1 MSKERPYFYPMI
13 NTRIYF
19 GLVRFPII
27 SISVFFICFLLAAFL
42 FPGSEIEHIDF
53 KSDMYSLSHNFL
65 SGLGGLETSSGET
78 NTASSIIFNASL
90 VLVGATLVLFYMRFK
105 DIFKATGDSE
115 KSIKLARLT
124 QPVGL
129 VAGVLF
135 AGVGFVPYDLHF
147 GAHVFFAN
155 YAFLVLFIL
164 SILHSLTV
172 YHSNFMS
179 NRYALGYMLFCI
191 VLLVY
196 LYIIFLGPKI
206 SPDSNFSETDL
217 MIQVISQKS
226 IVFSLILSILI
237 QVYGFDGLFKRL
249 RTASVLPL

>member
-1 MSKERPYFYPMI
+1 MI

-27 SISVFFICFLLAAFL
+27 SISIFFICFLLAAFL
-42 FPGSEIEHIDF
+42 FPGSEIEHLNF

-65 SGLGGLETSSGET
+65 SGLGGLETSSGEI
-78 NTASSIIFNASL
+78 NTASSILFNGSL

-115 KSIKLARLT
+115 KSIKLSCLT

-172 YHSNFMS
+172 YHSNLMS

-191 VLLVY
+191 VLLIY
-196 LYIIFLGPKI
+196 LYIIFFGPKI
-206 SPDSNFSETDL
+206 SPGTNFYTETDL

-237 QVYGFDGLFKRL
+237 QVYGFHGLYKRL
-249 RTASVLPL
+249 S

>member
-1 MSKERPYFYPMI
+1 MM

-19 GLVRFPII
+19 GLVRFPLLSI
-27 SISVFFICFLLAAFL
+27 SIFFVCFLTAAFL
-42 FPGSEIEHIDF
+42 FPGSEIEHLHF

-65 SGLGGLETSSGET
+65 SGLGSLETSSGVI
-78 NTASSIIFNASL
+78 NTPSSIIFNGSL

-105 DIFKATGDSE
+105 DLFRTIADTD
-115 KSIKLARLT
+115 KSIKFARFS

-129 VAGVLF
+129 VAGALF
-135 AGVGFVPYDLHF
+135 AGVGFVPHDLHF

-172 YHSNFMS
+172 YHSKFIS

-206 SPDSNFSETDL
+206 GPGTDYTESDL

-226 IVFSLILSILI
+226 IVLSLILSILF
-237 QVYGFDGLFKRL
+237 QVYGFHSLFKKL
-249 RTASVLPL
+249 S

>member
-1 MSKERPYFYPMI
+1 MSKESPYFYIMI
-13 NTRIYF
+13 TTRIYF

-27 SISVFFICFLLAAFL
+27 SISIFFICFLLAAFL
-42 FPGSEIEHIDF
+42 YPGSEIEHIDF

-65 SGLGGLETSSGET
+65 SGLGSLVTSSGEI
-78 NTASSIIFNASL
+78 NTASSILFNGSL
-90 VLVGATLVLFYMRFK
+90 VLVGTTLVIFYMRFK
-105 DIFKATGDSE
+105 DIFKTIGDSQ
-115 KSIKLARLT
+115 KSIVLSRLS

-135 AGVGFVPYDLHF
+135 AGVGLVPHDLHF

-164 SILHSLTV
+164 SILHSITV

-179 NRYALGYMLFCI
+179 NRYALGYLLFCI
-191 VLLVY
+191 VLLMY

-206 SPDSNFSETDL
+206 SPGSNFSETDL

-226 IVFSLILSILI
+226 IVLFLILSILI
-237 QVYGFDGLFKRL
+237 QVYGFHGLFKRL

>member
-1 MSKERPYFYPMI
+1 MM

-27 SISVFFICFLLAAFL
+27 SIAIFFICFLLAAFL
-42 FPGSEIEHIDF
+42 FPGSEIEHINF
-53 KSDMYSLSHNFL
+53 KSDMYSLTHNFL
-65 SGLGGLETSSGET
+65 SGLGALVTSSGEI
-78 NTASSIIFNASL
+78 NTASSILFNGSL
-90 VLVGATLVLFYMRFK
+90 VLVGTTLVIFYMRFK
-105 DIFKATGDSE
+105 DIFKAIGDSE
-115 KSIKLARLT
+115 KSIKFSRFS

-129 VAGVLF
+129 VAGALF

-164 SILHSLTV
+164 SILHSITV

-179 NRYALGYMLFCI
+179 TRYALGYLLFCI
-191 VLLVY
+191 VLLIY

-206 SPDSNFSETDL
+206 SPGTNFTETDL

-226 IVFSLILSILI
+226 IVFSLIFSILV
-237 QVYGFDGLFKRL
+237 QVYGFHSLFKRL
-249 RTASVLPL
+249 K